1 MGPITLF
8 DKSFLQ
14 SLNVDESVWFDRFFY
29 SLICPIFYVETLA
42 DLKKP
47 KLRRTPE
54 QEVGIIADKFPEMHC
69 MPTVHHQNMAI
80 SDLLGNHVPLTGQI
94 PRDPSRFVAS
104 DGHKGIIF
112 EGSPEEEAFLRWQSR
127 EFYDLEREFA
137 STWRANLESLDLKRI
152 PDEFRKLGISGRNCK
167 SLQEA
172 KSIADALVSGTDKTL
187 EMLRFAFFVLD
198 IPQEG
203 RNLIM
208 ERWLASKFLPLSSFA
223 PYAAHFLTVEVFFQ
237 ISLEASRI
245 SSDRPSNRLDIAY
258 LYYLPFCMVFVSSD
272 RLHRQCAPLFLQ
284 KNPSFIWGTELK
296 SALSTLDQYY
306 SALPE
311 SETKKGVMYFAP
323 YPPTEIES
331 IVSQAWDRYLHGWRE
346 YAKQPPI
353 ELDSNPETVKKVRQ
367 LIDAPS
373 LQPNAVDFDPK
384 NPDYMFI
391 SRDVHQKKGKWWQLP
406 HDLEDK
412 DDKKG

>member
-14 SLNVDESVWFDRFFY
+14 SLKVDESVWFDNFFY
-29 SLICPIFYVETLA
+29 SAICPIFYVETLA

-47 KLRRTPE
+47 KLRRPPE
-54 QEVGIIADKFPEMHC
+54 QEVGIIADKFPERHC
-69 MPTVHHQNMAI
+69 APMVHHQEMVI
-80 SDLLGNHVPLTGQI
+80 GDLLGNHVPLTGQI
-94 PRDPSRFVAS
+94 PRDPSRFVQS
-104 DGHKGIIF
+104 DRHKGVIF
-112 EGSPEEEAFLRWQSR
+112 EGAPEEEAFLRWQSR
-127 EFYDLEREFA
+127 EFHDLEREFA

-152 PDEFRKLGISGRNCK
+152 PDEFRKLEISGRNCK
-167 SLQEA
+167 TLQEA
-172 KSIADALVSGTDKTL
+172 KSIADTLVSGTDKTL
-187 EMLRFAFFVLD
+187 EMLEFAFFVLG

-203 RNLIM
+203 RNSIM
-208 ERWLASKFLPLSSFA
+208 GRWLASKFLPLSSFA

-258 LYYLPFCMVFVSSD
+258 LYYLPFCQVLVSSD
-272 RLHRQCAPLFLQ
+272 KLHRRCAPLFLKENQ
-284 KNPSFIWGTELK
+284 IFIWGPELK
-296 SALSTLDQYY
+296 SALSVLDQHY

-311 SETKKGVMYFAP
+311 SEKEKGVMHFAP

-331 IVSQAWDRYLHGWRE
+331 IVSQAWDRHLPRWRE
-346 YAKQPPI
+346 YAKQPSI

-373 LQPNAVDFDPK
+373 LQPNAADLDPENLDFMSIRR
-384 NPDYMFI
+384 N
-391 SRDVHQKKGKWWQLP
+391 VHQKKGKWWQLP
-406 HDLEDK
+406 HDLEDNDEK
-412 DDKKG
+412 R